1 MHVVLSGYYGFHNV
15 GDEAIL
21 FSIIQALK
29 SHKPDIEITVLSND
43 PEYTEVTYSVNAINR
58 WDLKAIFSLMKRAD
72 GLISGGG
79 SLLQDITGMKS
90 IPYYTGIIKIA
101 QTLNKPVFVY
111 AQGMGPITKPINK
124 WITKSILNKVTYLSV
139 RDEDSR
145 NLLQEIGVKNEISL
159 VPDPVMGLAADSFS
173 NSWVQKQNFER
184 PYISVSVRDWPSDVD
199 YKGKIA
205 EALDGLSRSGYDIV
219 FIPMHGEH
227 DFHTSKEIAG
237 MMQEKSAIAPYDAE
251 IQEKI
256 SIIGESE
263 LLVGMRLH
271 ALIFSAISHTPF
283 VALSYDPKID
293 AFAGICSQ
301 PVAGHVKEDNWGA
314 HDVITSVNALLEDK
328 PRTMTELQQKV
339 SPLQTAAVHTAEIV
353 IQKLS

>member
-1 MHVVLSGYYGFHNV
+1 MHVILSGYYGFHNV

-29 SHKPDIEITVLSND
+29 SHKPDIDITVLSND
-43 PEYTEVTYSVNAINR
+43 PEYTEKTYSVKAINR

-72 GLISGGG
+72 GLVSGGG

-139 RDEDSR
+139 RDEDSKK
-145 NLLQEIGVKNEISL
+145 LLQEIGVKNKISL

-173 NSWVQKQNFER
+173 NTWVQKQNFER
-184 PYISVSVRDWPSDVD
+184 PFISVSVREWPSDVD
-199 YKGKIA
+199 YQGKIA
-205 EALDGLSRSGYDIV
+205 QALDDLSRSGYDIV

-227 DFHTSKEIAG
+227 DFHTSKEIAAT
-237 MMQEKSAIAPYDAE
+237 MKEKSLIAPFNAE

-256 SIIGESE
+256 SIIGQSE

-271 ALIFSAISHTPF
+271 ALIFSAISHIPF

-293 AFAGICSQ
+293 AFSGICSQ
-301 PVAGHVKEDNWGA
+301 PVAGHVTEDNWGSEDIIQKA
-314 HDVITSVNALLEDK
+314 KALLEDK
-328 PRTMTELQQKV
+328 SRTITELQQKV
-339 SPLQTAAVHTAEIV
+339 SPLQTEAVNTAGAV
-353 IQKLS
+353 ISTLS